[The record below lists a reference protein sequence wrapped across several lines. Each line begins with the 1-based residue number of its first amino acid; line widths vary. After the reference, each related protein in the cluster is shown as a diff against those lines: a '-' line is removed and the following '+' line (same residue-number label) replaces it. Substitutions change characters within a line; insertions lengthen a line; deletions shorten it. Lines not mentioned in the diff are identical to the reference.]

1 MEKDKLPP
9 IPTPASQRW
18 REFRIQFLPIVV
30 FALILAGIVYLW
42 RGYVQPIGVI
52 GFADTNVVN
61 VTTLQDGMISE
72 LLVERF
78 QYVKAGQPI
87 AVVMNTDPEL
97 VKAQIESAQAEV
109 KMMQARTKVDID
121 RTAQAFQEF
130 KQDYFKQRIDQAT
143 DQVEWINASNQ
154 FLRAE
159 TLYKQGS
166 GPLADVD
173 SARAERD
180 AYAAAIEE
188 RGKQIEEL
196 GKSLAIL
203 EKDRKSETTDAI
215 NPFLDAVEKKAK
227 ELELMLKPSTLKA
240 PISGMVSLVH
250 HVAGERVLRG
260 MPVVS
265 ITDPETRRIIGYV
278 RQPVTDI
285 PTTNDYVRITRST
298 QPRMSGR
305 GQIVHIGAAL
315 ETINPALLSVDTTR
329 MEVGLPIVVTV
340 PPGIQLLP
348 GEYVSLVIERNPQK

>member
-18 REFRIQFLPIVV
+18 REFRIQFLPFLV
-30 FALILAGIVYLW
+30 FAGILVGIVYLW

-61 VTTLQDGMISE
+61 VTTLQDGVISE
-72 LLVERF
+72 MLVERF

-97 VKAQIESAQAEV
+97 VKAQIESAQSDIR
-109 KMMQARTKVDID
+109 MMQARTKVDID

-130 KQDYFKQRIDQAT
+130 KQDYFKQKIAQAT
-143 DQVEWINASNQ
+143 DQVNWINASNQ

-159 TLYKQGS
+159 SLYKQGS

-173 SARAERD
+173 STRAERD

-196 GKSLAIL
+196 GKSLAVL
-203 EKDRKSETTDAI
+203 EKERQSESTDAI
-215 NPFLDAVEKKAK
+215 NPFLDGVEKKAK
-227 ELELMLKPSTLKA
+227 ELDLMLKPSTLKA
-240 PISGMVSLVH
+240 PISGMVSLVQ

-260 MPVVS
+260 MPVIS
-265 ITDPETRRIIGYV
+265 ISDPEARRIIGYV
-278 RQPVTDI
+278 RQPVMDV
-285 PTTNDYVRITRST
+285 PTTNDFVRITRSS
-298 QPRMSGR
+298 QPRQSGR
-305 GQIVHIGAAL
+305 GQVLHIGAAL
-315 ETINPALLSVDTTR
+315 EPINPALLSADSTR
-329 MEVGLPIVVTV
+329 QEVGLPIVVSV
-340 PPGIQLLP
+340 PQGIQLLP
-348 GEYVSLVIERNPQK
+348 GEYVSLNIERAPRH